1 MDYQCKPLKNGRS
14 YKVTVPGSKSITNRA
29 LLLGALAE
37 GKALVRGV
45 LFSEDSRVFMK
56 ALEEIGFS
64 VKIDEEK
71 KEVEIEGLGGRVP
84 TGPERNVYVGSAGT
98 AARFLTAMLAL
109 SGEHFLVES
118 SEQMKAR
125 PMEPLLRALEMLG
138 VTFEYLEKPYA
149 FPFRICG
156 RKENGV
162 REVDLNI
169 DASSQFLSALLLSG
183 VMCNEGLQIHLTGT
197 RDARSYVHISM
208 KMMEEFGVHVE
219 QTGENSYF
227 VAPGQTYRCEKGS
240 YQVEPDVSAACY
252 FYGIAALTESRVK
265 VMHVHSDSTQGDIRF
280 LDVLREM
287 GCGVEEENDGIVVKG
302 PKNRALYGIHVK
314 MTDFSDQTMT
324 LAAIAP
330 FAEGETVIDGIE
342 HIRRQESDRIRG
354 IVTELTRLGIRCE
367 EREDG
372 ITIYPGEIT
381 PGEVETYDDHRMA
394 MAFSLIGQVVDGIV
408 IKDAECCKKTFEDY
422 FDVLT
427 NLDLAS
433 KIEE

>member
-1 MDYQCKPLKNGRS
+1 M
-14 YKVTVPGSKSITNRA
+14 
-29 LLLGALAE
+29 
-37 GKALVRGV
+37 
-45 LFSEDSRVFMK
+45 
-56 ALEEIGFS
+56 
-64 VKIDEEK
+64 
-71 KEVEIEGLGGRVP
+71 
-84 TGPERNVYVGSAGT
+84 
-98 AARFLTAMLAL
+98 
-109 SGEHFLVES
+109 
-118 SEQMKAR
+118 
-125 PMEPLLRALEMLG
+125 
-138 VTFEYLEKPYA
+138 
-149 FPFRICG
+149 
-156 RKENGV
+156 
-162 REVDLNI
+162 
-169 DASSQFLSALLLSG
+169 
-183 VMCNEGLQIHLTGT
+183 
-197 RDARSYVHISM
+197 
-208 KMMEEFGVHVE
+208 
-219 QTGENSYF
+219 
-227 VAPGQTYRCEKGS
+227 
-240 YQVEPDVSAACY
+240 SAACY

-302 PKNRALYGIHVK
+302 PKNRALHGIHVK

>member
-1 MDYQCKPLKNGRS
+1 M
-14 YKVTVPGSKSITNRA
+14 
-29 LLLGALAE
+29 
-37 GKALVRGV
+37 
-45 LFSEDSRVFMK
+45 
-56 ALEEIGFS
+56 
-64 VKIDEEK
+64 
-71 KEVEIEGLGGRVP
+71 
-84 TGPERNVYVGSAGT
+84 
-98 AARFLTAMLAL
+98 
-109 SGEHFLVES
+109 
-118 SEQMKAR
+118 
-125 PMEPLLRALEMLG
+125 
-138 VTFEYLEKPYA
+138 
-149 FPFRICG
+149 
-156 RKENGV
+156 
-162 REVDLNI
+162 
-169 DASSQFLSALLLSG
+169 
-183 VMCNEGLQIHLTGT
+183 
-197 RDARSYVHISM
+197 
-208 KMMEEFGVHVE
+208 
-219 QTGENSYF
+219 
-227 VAPGQTYRCEKGS
+227 
-240 YQVEPDVSAACY
+240 SAACY

-302 PKNRALYGIHVK
+302 PKNRALHGIHVK

-408 IKDAECCKKTFEDY
+408 IKDAGCCKKTFEDY

>member
-1 MDYQCKPLKNGRS
+1 MEEFHGLSMQTIEKRAVVQSDCTGIQKHYKSRTAAGSIGRGKDVS
-14 YKVTVPGSKSITNRA
+14 AGSAFQRGFPCVYESIGGDWILRENR
-29 LLLGALAE
+29 
-37 GKALVRGV
+37 R
-45 LFSEDSRVFMK
+45 R
-56 ALEEIGFS
+56 
-64 VKIDEEK
+64 K
-71 KEVEIEGLGGRVP
+71 KRVEIEGLGGHVP
-84 TGPERNVYVGSAGT
+84 AGSERNVYVGSAGT

-302 PKNRALYGIHVK
+302 PKNRALHGIHVK

-354 IVTELTRLGIRCE
+354 IVTELIRLGIRCE

-381 PGEVETYDDHRMA
+381 PWRSG
-394 MAFSLIGQVVDGIV
+394 
-408 IKDAECCKKTFEDY
+408 
-422 FDVLT
+422 
-427 NLDLAS
+427 DLR
-433 KIEE
+433 